1 MSALP
6 PKADISRACWDVR
19 FVPKADI
26 GSYSI
31 SWGLQLAKTAATMPL
46 PVNYRGLE
54 AEYCLQMLPAK
65 NPRNSAGRTA
75 KRGHWTQ
82 GRSVSVR
89 RAYHQHPVYPP
100 AAARSVLSAPLSA
113 KRAAKSPSAHRRA
126 RYKRHAAPRSL
137 LQRIRWQASMIVS
150 VAALTSFG
158 PDRARHPLVVHPFC
172 GAIISIGCRSTRA
185 IFATFAP
192 FFRQDLADS

>member
-54 AEYCLQMLPAK
+54 AEYCLQMAL
-65 NPRNSAGRTA
+65 
-75 KRGHWTQ
+75 
-82 GRSVSVR
+82 
-89 RAYHQHPVYPP
+89 
-100 AAARSVLSAPLSA
+100 LSA
-113 KRAAKSPSAHRRA
+113 KMRKPGAASPPSAA
-126 RYKRHAAPRSL
+126 RKN
-137 LQRIRWQASMIVS
+137 
-150 VAALTSFG
+150 G
-158 PDRARHPLVVHPFC
+158 HPGLRPPANTH
-172 GAIISIGCRSTRA
+172 
-185 IFATFAP
+185 
-192 FFRQDLADS
+192 DLAPYQPL

>member
-65 NPRNSAGRTA
+65 NPRNSAGRPA

-82 GRSVSVR
+82 GALGFSTTS
-89 RAYHQHPVYPP
+89 
-100 AAARSVLSAPLSA
+100 LSPRLTATSSLSRGGGQIDLVGTVVGKTCCKES
-113 KRAAKSPSAHRRA
+113 KR
-126 RYKRHAAPRSL
+126 
-137 LQRIRWQASMIVS
+137 
-150 VAALTSFG
+150 
-158 PDRARHPLVVHPFC
+158 
-172 GAIISIGCRSTRA
+172 
-185 IFATFAP
+185 
-192 FFRQDLADS
+192 